1 VQRPRTNIDEEV
13 AVPKKR
19 KVGNLMALGILST
32 VIFRDMH
39 PYEMAGALRGWGKDQ
54 DLQIKWGSF
63 YTVVRNLAKH
73 GMLEEV
79 ASGREGRRP
88 ERTVYRITP
97 AGRAELVDW
106 TRELLSVAER
116 ETPRFRAGLS
126 VMAAL
131 APDEATTLLQQRLVG
146 VEASISAV
154 VDTLDTYGEEVP
166 RLFLIEN
173 EYDLAMLHAEAA
185 WMRSLI
191 GELTVGTLPGMD
203 QWRRAHETGEVSAEL
218 LALAEN
224 SLRPGGDT

>member
-1 VQRPRTNIDEEV
+1 VR
-13 AVPKKR
+13 VPKKR

-32 VIFRDMH
+32 VVFRDMH

-131 APDEATTLLQQRLVG
+131 DPDEVTSLLQQRLIE
-146 VEASISAV
+146 VEASIASGISS
-154 VDTLDTYGEEVP
+154 LETYGGEVP
-166 RLFLIEN
+166 RLFLIES
-173 EYDLAMLHAEAA
+173 EYDVAMLRAEAD

-191 GELTVGTLPGMD
+191 DELTAGTLPGMD
-203 QWRRAHETGEVSAEL
+203 QWRQVHETGVVPAEL
-218 LALAEN
+218 VALAEN
-224 SLRPGGDT
+224 SLSPEGGN

>member
-1 VQRPRTNIDEEV
+1 M
-13 AVPKKR
+13 PKKR
-19 KVGNLMALGILST
+19 KVGNLMALAILST
-32 VIFRDMH
+32 VVFRDMH
-39 PYEMAGALRGWGKDQ
+39 PYEMAGALRGWGKEQ
-54 DLQIKWGSF
+54 DLEIKWGSF

-79 ASGREGRRP
+79 ASAREGRRP

-131 APDEATTLLQQRLVG
+131 APDEVTTLLQRRLTE
-146 VEASISAV
+146 VEASIATAVSA
-154 VDTLDTYGEEVP
+154 LENYRAEIP
-166 RLFLIEN
+166 RLFLLEV
-173 EYDLAMLHAEAA
+173 EYDVAMLRAEAD

-191 GELTVGTLPGMD
+191 AELTEGTLPGLAE
-203 QWRRAHETGEVSAEL
+203 WRRVHETGEMPADLV
-218 LALAEN
+218 ALAEN
-224 SLRPGGDT
+224 HLDPPPPGGGR

>member
-1 VQRPRTNIDEEV
+1 M
-13 AVPKKR
+13 VPKKR

-32 VIFRDMH
+32 VVFRDMH
-39 PYEMAGALRGWGKDQ
+39 PYEIAGALRGWGKDQ
-54 DLQIKWGSF
+54 DLDIKWGSF

-73 GMLEEV
+73 GMLVEV

-88 ERTVYRITP
+88 ERTIYRITP

-131 APDEATTLLQQRLVG
+131 APDEVTTLLQRRLTDI
-146 VEASISAV
+146 EASIGAAV
-154 VDTLDTYGEEVP
+154 DSLRTYGEEVP
-166 RLFLIEN
+166 RLFLLEI
-173 EYDLAMLHAEAA
+173 EYDVAMLRAEAD

-191 GELTVGTLPGMD
+191 GELTAGTLPGMD
-203 QWRRAHETGEVSAEL
+203 QWWHVHETGEAPSDLV
-218 LALAEN
+218 ALAER
-224 SLRPGGDT
+224 SLTPARPEERHPKGET

>member
-1 VQRPRTNIDEEV
+1 M
-13 AVPKKR
+13 PKKR

-54 DLQIKWGSF
+54 DLEIKWGSF

-73 GMLEEV
+73 GLLEEV

-131 APDEATTLLQQRLVG
+131 DPDEVTTLLRQRLVE
-146 VEASISAV
+146 VEASIASGISA
-154 VDTLDTYGEEVP
+154 LETYGGDVP
-166 RLFLIEN
+166 RLFLIEI
-173 EYDLAMLHAEAA
+173 EYEVAMARAEAA

-191 GELTVGTLPGMD
+191 DELTAGTLPGMD
-203 QWRRAHETGEVSAEL
+203 QWRQAHETGVVPAEL
-218 LALAEN
+218 AALAEN
-224 SLRPGGDT
+224 SLSPEGGS